1 MEQEIN
7 QTDQGLG
14 DTIARFTKA
23 TRIDRLA
30 QKIAQAVGA
39 KGCGCDERKDLLNEI
54 FPYRNKQDVTDKQ
67 DLTKKS

>member
-30 QKIAQAVGA
+30 QKIALVVGA
-39 KGCGCDERKDLLNEI
+39 KDCGCGQRKDLLNEI
-54 FPYRNKQDVTDKQ
+54 FPY
-67 DLTKKS
+67 KKDDGSSKTNSNE